1 MKYLSALV
9 LSLTLSVMVLSTNA
23 FAGNTDPLFVN
34 LTTND
39 TWRSYMA
46 LTFSRHQLD
55 KGHPVTIFLND
66 HGVFLAS
73 KKDSRRYFREQKLIH
88 DIVAKGGVV
97 LSCGMCM
104 HKFVIKDSHYSGRQG
119 QSPRRG
125 RQGAFCRSHEDPDLV
140 GLRPGIPEKRL
151 RRGSPLRRI
160 GVIVPPFLLSLS
172 LDTRGFKPHLSSLG
186 FDCNPFLWPWGGD
199 LCLPPA
205 LRPLSLR
212 KPFSQRRPFLAGSS
226 PPPGSRPRGFPSRH
240 PR

>member
-1 MKYLSALV
+1 MKFLSALV

-104 HKFVIKDSHYSGRQG
+104 HKFVIKDSQII
-119 QSPRRG
+119 
-125 RQGAFCRSHEDPDLV
+125 PDV
-140 GLRPGIPEKRL
+140 K
-151 RRGSPLRRI
+151 
-160 GVIVPPFLLSLS
+160 V
-172 LDTRGFKPHLSSLG
+172 
-186 FDCNPFLWPWGGD
+186 
-199 LCLPPA
+199 
-205 LRPLSLR
+205 
-212 KPFSQRRPFLAGSS
+212 
-226 PPPGSRPRGFPSRH
+226 SRH
-240 PR
+240 GEAGKALFADHTKTLTW